1 MRLIYF
7 ACVELPSR
15 FASSV
20 HIMHMVDEFAELGH
34 EVILVD
40 PNLREGITSNALADY
55 YGLKNSCFKIKDLR
69 KLKKL
74 LGLRGVHRFK
84 AYLYRLYFKALNANL
99 LYIRDQAIG
108 EFGDIVCELSTPF
121 VLEAHLP
128 NRNVF
133 LDRLLGNR
141 KLAKFVVISSSLKEE
156 FLRLYPSLKSKVS
169 VHHDAAQIPG
179 AQEDSKN
186 LSIDSDKLSFDSD
199 KFVGAYIGNLYPGK
213 CMEEL
218 VTFVG
223 DLADDIQIRIYGGKE
238 SDISNWKSMLQE
250 LSISNVSFKG
260 YLNPAALFQDLSD
273 VNFFLAPFS
282 AKVTQGT
289 DMDLTPW
296 MSPLKIFEYMAM
308 NKPIVSTDLPVI
320 REILQHE
327 HNALLCRPGDKEGWL
342 NAISLLKKDRLLRDR
357 IAFQAFK
364 DWKLKYTWKIRA
376 ESVLEG
382 IVL

>member
-1 MRLIYF
+1 MRLVYF
-7 ACVELPSR
+7 ACVGLPSK

-40 PNLREGITSNALADY
+40 PNLREGVTSKELADY
-55 YGLKNSCFKIKDLR
+55 YGLKNNCFKIKDLR

-84 AYLYRLYFKALNANL
+84 NYLYWLYFKALNANL
-99 LYIRDQAIG
+99 LYIRDQAVG

-128 NRNVF
+128 NRNIF
-133 LDRLLGNR
+133 LDRLLSNR
-141 KLAKFVVISSSLKEE
+141 RLAKFVVISSSLKEE
-156 FLRLYPSLKSKVS
+156 FVRLYPSSKSKVS
-169 VHHDAAQIPG
+169 VHHDAAQILG
-179 AQEDSKN
+179 AHKDKKTPN
-186 LSIDSDKLSFDSD
+186 NDNTKLSFNSD

-223 DLADDIQIRIYGGKE
+223 DLAGDIQIRIYGGNDL
-238 SDISNWKSMLQE
+238 DILNWKSRLHE
-250 LSISNVSFKG
+250 LSISNVTFKG

-282 AKVTQGT
+282 AIVTQGT
-289 DMDLTPW
+289 DIDLTPW

-320 REILQHE
+320 REILEHE
-327 HNALLCRPGDKEGWL
+327 YNALLCKPGDKEGWL
-342 NAISLLKKDRLLRDR
+342 NAISLLKRDRLLCDR

-382 IVL
+382 ISL